1 MYTRGA
7 ATITIYA
14 MYTITTARDRE
25 LSRHDSIEAAR
36 RAIMG
41 TSNVIHY
48 SAKARREYVPQARL
62 ESAPIPY
69 MDSMPMPME
78 SMEAEAETSGESIID
93 RGAESYA

>member
-1 MYTRGA
+1 MFHVKENREQH
-7 ATITIYA
+7 
-14 MYTITTARDRE
+14 MYTITTANGRRE
-25 LSRHDSIEAAR
+25 LSWHYGSVEAAR

-69 MDSMPMPME
+69 MDSI
-78 SMEAEAETSGESIID
+78 ETSGESIILDD